1 MAILLSYLVGAI
13 PTGYLFGRLL
23 KAIDIRQYG
32 SGNIGATNVWRVLG
46 KKIGI
51 VTLILDILKGL
62 AAVTLIA
69 HFFSATPIIC
79 GLAAIL
85 GHNFPVY
92 LKFRGGKGV
101 ATSVGVVLGLAP
113 SVVGAAFFIWI
124 GVLLLTRYVS
134 LASITAGLSLPILS
148 ILFGKPCELHWF
160 FLVMG
165 ALVVIQHRA
174 NIKRLLKGEE
184 KKFFR
189 KIKK

>member
-1 MAILLSYLVGAI
+1 MDILLSYLVGAI

-23 KAIDIRQYG
+23 KGIDIRQYG

-46 KKIGI
+46 KKIGT

-124 GVLLLTRYVS
+124 GVLFLTRYVS
-134 LASITAGLSLPILS
+134 LASITAGLSLPIFS
-148 ILFGKPCELHWF
+148 ILFGNPCELHWF
-160 FLVMG
+160 FLAMG

-174 NIKRLLKGEE
+174 NIKRLFKGEE
-184 KKFFR
+184 KKF
-189 KIKK
+189 

>member
-1 MAILLSYLVGAI
+1 MDILLSYLVGAI
-13 PTGYLFGRLL
+13 PTGYLFGRLFNG
-23 KAIDIRQYG
+23 IDIRQYG

-46 KKIGI
+46 KKIGT
-51 VTLILDILKGL
+51 VTLVLDILKGL
-62 AAVTLIA
+62 VAVTLIA
-69 HFFSATPIIC
+69 HFFSATPFIC

-160 FLVMG
+160 FLVLG
-165 ALVVIQHRA
+165 VLVVIQHRA

-189 KIKK
+189 K